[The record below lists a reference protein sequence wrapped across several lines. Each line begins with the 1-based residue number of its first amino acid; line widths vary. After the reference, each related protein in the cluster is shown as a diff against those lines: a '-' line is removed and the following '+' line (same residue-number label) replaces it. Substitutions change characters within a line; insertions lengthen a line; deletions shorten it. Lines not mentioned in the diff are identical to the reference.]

1 MNVKQ
6 DDNLTAIESLKPNL
20 ATRDYAQHI
29 DFISGFIFPFIFLM
43 FNIIYWA
50 TYFNLVGNFL

>member
-20 ATRDYAQHI
+20 ATRDYAQHK
-29 DFISGFIFPFIFLM
+29 DFI
-43 FNIIYWA
+43 
-50 TYFNLVGNFL
+50 